1 MLSEYEIL
9 EELNA
14 ITDDMAFDSEDG
26 GDSDAEDYT
35 TNVNNSLNK
44 QVWHLSTRSSGSSMT
59 ETEVHVPNVEN
70 IEQTNS
76 NIPSTSQSKF

>member
-9 EELNA
+9 EELNV

-35 TNVNNSLNK
+35 TNANNSLSQ
-44 QVWHLSTRSSGSSMT
+44 QV
-59 ETEVHVPNVEN
+59 
-70 IEQTNS
+70 
-76 NIPSTSQSKF
+76 

>member
-26 GDSDAEDYT
+26 GDSDANDYNT
-35 TNVNNSLNK
+35 TNINNS
-44 QVWHLSTRSSGSSMT
+44 
-59 ETEVHVPNVEN
+59 
-70 IEQTNS
+70 
-76 NIPSTSQSKF
+76 QSR

>member
-44 QVWHLSTRSSGSSMT
+44 QVWHLSTRSSG
-59 ETEVHVPNVEN
+59 
-70 IEQTNS
+70 
-76 NIPSTSQSKF
+76 K

>member
-26 GDSDAEDYT
+26 GDSDAEDYA
-35 TNVNNSLNK
+35 TNTNNSIYQ
-44 QVWHLSTRSSGSSMT
+44 QVWHLSTRSSG
-59 ETEVHVPNVEN
+59 
-70 IEQTNS
+70 
-76 NIPSTSQSKF
+76 K